1 MSGLWTSDDLR
12 AATGGRTS
20 AEFAATGVAIDTR
33 GLVPGDLFIALH
45 GERRDGH
52 DFVAEALARGAAG
65 AMVDRVPD
73 GFPTDAPL
81 VLVPDTLAALAA
93 LGAYARARTRA
104 RVIAVTGSVGKTTT
118 KEMLRI
124 MLAAQARVHAAEA
137 SFNNQIGVPLTL
149 ARLPLDAEAAVI
161 EIGMNHPGEIAPL
174 ARLARPHVAVITAI
188 APAHIGQMGS
198 LEAIADEKAAILS
211 GVVPNG
217 AAVLPGDSPLLPRLA
232 AAAAGLPTGLR
243 LLRFG
248 TTPEAE
254 ARLVSCA
261 EDPAGSQ
268 IVAAI
273 GGSLLSFR
281 LAAPGRHMAMNALAA
296 IAAIA
301 AAGFD
306 PAAAAASLAGFAALA
321 GRGAARRIALAG
333 GEALLFDESY
343 NASPAS
349 VRAALAVLGLQP
361 APRRIAVLG
370 DMRELGAFGEAAHA
384 SLAEDVVT
392 VADLVFTCGELMRH
406 LYDALPATRRG
417 AHAPDAA
424 ALAPLV
430 AAAIAPGDAVLVKGS
445 YASAMRTVVTALGRE
460 AG

>member
-12 AATGGRTS
+12 AATGGRTG
-20 AEFAATGVAIDTR
+20 AELAATGVATGVAIDTR
-33 GLVPGDLFIALH
+33 AIAPGDLFIALR

-52 DFVAEALARGAAG
+52 DFVADALARGAAG

-81 VLVPDTLAALAA
+81 LLVPDTLAGLAA

-118 KEMLRI
+118 KEMLRT
-124 MLAAQARVHAAEA
+124 MLAPQARVHAAEA
-137 SFNNQIGVPLTL
+137 SFNNEIGVPLTL
-149 ARLPLDAEAAVI
+149 ARLPLDAEAAVV

-198 LEAIADEKAAILS
+198 LEAIADEKAAILG
-211 GVVPNG
+211 GVVPHG

-232 AAAAGLPTGLR
+232 AAAAGLR
-243 LLRFG
+243 LFRFG
-248 TTPEAE
+248 TMAGAE
-254 ARLVSCA
+254 ARLISCA
-261 EDPAGSQ
+261 EDPDGSE

-273 GGSLLSFR
+273 GGQEFAFR

-296 IAAIA
+296 LAAVT

-306 PAAAAASLAGFAALA
+306 PAAAAAALAGFAALP

-349 VRAALAVLGLQP
+349 VRAALAVLGAQP
-361 APRRIAVLG
+361 AGRRIVVLG
-370 DMRELGAFGEAAHA
+370 DMRELGDFGAAAHA
-384 SLAEDVVT
+384 NLAADALA

-406 LYDALPATRRG
+406 LHDALPVERRG

-430 AAAIAPGDAVLVKGS
+430 AAAIAAGDAVLVKGS
-445 YASAMRTVVTALGRE
+445 YASAMRTVVAALGRE
-460 AG
+460 NG

>member
-81 VLVPDTLAALAA
+81 LLVPDTLAALAA

-232 AAAAGLPTGLR
+232 AGLPMGLR
-243 LLRFG
+243 VLRFG
-248 TTPEAE
+248 TAKEAE
-254 ARLVSCA
+254 ARLVSCI

-268 IVAAI
+268 VVATI
-273 GGSLLSFR
+273 GGLEFSFR

-296 IAAIA
+296 LAAVA

-321 GRGAARRIALAG
+321 GRGAARRIALPG
-333 GEALLFDESY
+333 GEMLLFDESY

-384 SLAEDVVT
+384 GLAEDVLAA
-392 VADLVFTCGELMRH
+392 ADLVFTCGELMRH
-406 LYDALPATRRG
+406 LYDALPAGRRG